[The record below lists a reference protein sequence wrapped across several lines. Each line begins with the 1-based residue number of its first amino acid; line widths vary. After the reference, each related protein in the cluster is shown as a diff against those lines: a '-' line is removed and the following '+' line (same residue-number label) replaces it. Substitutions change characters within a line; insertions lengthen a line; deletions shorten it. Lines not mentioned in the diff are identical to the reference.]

1 MTAIL
6 PDKTDSRSEK
16 ILRSSAT
23 ELARAI
29 RHGELRSIE
38 VVNAHLDR
46 IAAVNPQLN
55 AVVYDLAPSARA
67 MAKEADAARERGAD
81 LGPLHGVPCTIK
93 ESFAMPETPFTSGLV
108 ARIGIRPSETATAV
122 KRLVDAGAIPMG
134 KTNVSELCMWME
146 GNNKVYGRTNNPY
159 DPSRIVG
166 GSSSGE
172 GAIIGAGGS
181 PFGLGSDIGGSI
193 RMPAFFNGIF
203 GHKPTGGLIPNSGQY
218 PAAEN
223 NSARYCTTGP
233 LARNAEDLALL
244 VDIMRGPD
252 GICEGAREMEF
263 GDPSKV
269 DLSKLR
275 VLHVPDD
282 GRNRVHAELRTAQ
295 NEVARALES
304 LGARVIEKRF
314 PKLERSFEIWAAML
328 AADGGTTFRELMGEG
343 KDGGFKLLPE
353 LFRYFLGV
361 SDHTLPAVILA
372 ALEQVGESMEEKQR
386 ELVELGL
393 ELRREL
399 SEELGEDGIMLYP
412 SHPVPAPKHGVPL
425 LFPFRWVYTGIL
437 NMMEIPATQ
446 VPLGLS
452 KKGLPLGVQV
462 AANHERDHLTI
473 AAALFLEKRFGGWRP
488 PPGS

>member
-1 MTAIL
+1 MT
-6 PDKTDSRSEK
+6 EK

-23 ELARAI
+23 ALARAI
-29 RHGELRSIE
+29 RQGELRSID

-46 IAAVNPQLN
+46 IAAVNTSLN
-55 AVVYDLAPSARA
+55 AIIYDLSSSARK

-93 ESFAMPETPFTSGLV
+93 ESFAMPGTPFTSGVV
-108 ARIGIRPSETATAV
+108 ARIGLRTDETATAV
-122 KRLVDAGAIPMG
+122 KRLLDAGAIPMG
-134 KTNVSELCMWME
+134 KTNISELCMWME
-146 GNNKVYGRTNNPY
+146 GDNKVYGRTNNPY

-218 PAAEN
+218 PPAHG

-233 LARNAEDLALL
+233 LTRSAEDLALL
-244 VDIMRGPD
+244 VDLLRGPD

-269 DLSKLR
+269 DLRRLR
-275 VLHVPDD
+275 VIHVPDD
-282 GRNRVHAELRTAQ
+282 GRNRVDAELRRVQREAA
-295 NEVARALES
+295 NALEAA
-304 LGARVIEKRF
+304 GATVVERRF

-328 AADGGTTFRELMGEG
+328 SADGGESFRDLMGEG
-343 KDGGFKLLPE
+343 KERGFRLLPE
-353 LFRYFLGV
+353 IGRFLVGI
-361 SDHTLPAVILA
+361 SDHTLPALVLA
-372 ALEQVGESMEEKQR
+372 GLEQVSEGMEERQR
-386 ELVELGL
+386 ELVALGHELKA
-393 ELRREL
+393 EL
-399 SEELGEDGIMLYP
+399 SEALGEDGIMLYP
-412 SHPVPAPKHGVPL
+412 SHPVPAPKHGVPM

-437 NMMEIPATQ
+437 NMMEVPATQ
-446 VPLGLS
+446 VPMGLS
-452 KKGLPLGVQV
+452 KRGLPLGVQV
-462 AANHERDHLTI
+462 AANHGRDDLTL
-473 AAALFLEKRFGGWRP
+473 AAALFLERRFGGYQP
-488 PPGS
+488 PKI

>member
-203 GHKPTGGLIPNSGQY
+203 GHGCS
-218 PAAEN
+218 
-223 NSARYCTTGP
+223 S
-233 LARNAEDLALL
+233 
-244 VDIMRGPD
+244 
-252 GICEGAREMEF
+252 
-263 GDPSKV
+263 
-269 DLSKLR
+269 
-275 VLHVPDD
+275 
-282 GRNRVHAELRTAQ
+282 
-295 NEVARALES
+295 
-304 LGARVIEKRF
+304 
-314 PKLERSFEIWAAML
+314 
-328 AADGGTTFRELMGEG
+328 
-343 KDGGFKLLPE
+343 
-353 LFRYFLGV
+353 
-361 SDHTLPAVILA
+361 ILA
-372 ALEQVGESMEEKQR
+372 
-386 ELVELGL
+386 
-393 ELRREL
+393 
-399 SEELGEDGIMLYP
+399 
-412 SHPVPAPKHGVPL
+412 
-425 LFPFRWVYTGIL
+425 
-437 NMMEIPATQ
+437 
-446 VPLGLS
+446 
-452 KKGLPLGVQV
+452 
-462 AANHERDHLTI
+462 
-473 AAALFLEKRFGGWRP
+473 
-488 PPGS
+488 